1 MIINRKQVYKQV
13 CHRNSKMSY
22 SSRRLEHFHDSLKM
36 FDIPIIAPDI
46 LDLIKVNIVKP
57 VTQKTIIHVLR
68 KLGLFQLFDHVFFI
82 QNHLL
87 GLHHDVG
94 FPDNVKVEL
103 VDKFKS
109 VAMAFDVYN
118 VKIGHMTSFFNRTF
132 ILTKLVEGMHDM
144 QDMQDMQE
152 FPEKSQI
159 LLQLDRFKIKSVE
172 KKKMYED
179 KWNCVMQLVNVVC

>member
-1 MIINRKQVYKQV
+1 MTYAPSRVDYF
-13 CHRNSKMSY
+13 CH
-22 SSRRLEHFHDSLKM
+22 SLKM
-36 FDIPIIAPDI
+36 FDIPIIAQDI
-46 LDLIKVNIVKP
+46 LDLIKVNTVKP
-57 VTQKTIIHVLR
+57 VTTKTIIHVLR

-103 VDKFKS
+103 VEKFKS

-118 VKIGHMTSFFNRTF
+118 EKIGHMTSFFNRTF
-132 ILTKLVEGMHDM
+132 ILTKLVEGMPDMQDMQYM